1 MSLAHKYLKMLMI
14 SEIKDSMGDDYEK
27 YKVES
32 IINEYFE
39 NNDIFET
46 DVVCQNSYYRDRS
59 LYKESCKRCMARVW
73 NDGFG
78 GQCSRNKKENS
89 DYCGKHM
96 KMALSNKLQCG
107 RIDEEKPLFIKIM
120 VKGEEVR
127 KYWN

>member
-46 DVVCQNSYYRDRS
+46 DVVCQNSYYRDRC
-59 LYKESCKRCMARVW
+59 LYK
-73 NDGFG
+73 
-78 GQCSRNKKENS
+78 
-89 DYCGKHM
+89 
-96 KMALSNKLQCG
+96 KLQTMYG
-107 RIDEEKPLFIKIM
+107 
-120 VKGEEVR
+120 
-127 KYWN
+127 